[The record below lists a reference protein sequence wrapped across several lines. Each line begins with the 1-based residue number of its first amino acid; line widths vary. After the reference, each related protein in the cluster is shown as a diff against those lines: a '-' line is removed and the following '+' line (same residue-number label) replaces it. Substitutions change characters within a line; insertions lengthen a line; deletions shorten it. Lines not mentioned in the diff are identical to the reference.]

1 MVRCDVND
9 PSQWDVLIVDDEP
22 DNVGVLELVLEF
34 HNAHTRVASS
44 GEECLQHMREQAPT
58 FVLVDIQMP
67 GMTGYEL
74 LKLIRAN
81 AAWRDIPV
89 IAVTAHAMSGDE
101 ERIIRAG
108 FDGYLAK
115 PIDVVS
121 LVDDLRA
128 MLQAAEGK

>member
-1 MVRCDVND
+1 MND

-34 HNAHTRVASS
+34 HHAHTRVAAS
-44 GEECLQHMREQAPT
+44 GEECLHLLREQVPT

-74 LKLIRAN
+74 LRVVREN
-81 AAWRDIPV
+81 VAWRDIPM

-101 ERIIRAG
+101 ERIIGAG

-115 PIDVVS
+115 PIDVVA
-121 LVDDLRA
+121 LVDNLRTILGA
-128 MLQAAEGK
+128 TEGK